1 MDNKALWKVKENMKM
16 NNVDI
21 NKTLNILNSANNVT
35 INRME
40 NSLTEWTVENTRTGK
55 ITDVVIDKEENT
67 NE

>member
-1 MDNKALWKVKENMKM
+1 M

-35 INRME
+35 INYME
-40 NSLTEWTVENTRTGK
+40 NSPAEWTVENTRTGK
-55 ITDVVIDKEENT
+55 ITDVVIDKKENT

>member
-1 MDNKALWKVKENMKM
+1 M